1 MGLYLS
7 SMSENVDSAKNMINM
22 KSVIKT
28 VISTIFIVISIVLLR
43 RFTDQSKMPY
53 SLILGLTVFT
63 MYLVNFAQSPKIKEF
78 WRHKLSQNMTNFR
91 ETLIAVKSRVLQ
103 LKSNQVGVQ
112 VHCPARPA
120 ENVV

>member
-1 MGLYLS
+1 
-7 SMSENVDSAKNMINM
+7 MSENVDSAKNMINM

-78 WRHKLSQNMTNFR
+78 LRHKLSQNVTNFR

-103 LKSNQVGVQ
+103 LKSNQVGDQ

-120 ENVV
+120 QNVI